1 MTAAVDLCSDPS
13 DKKPTGILITWRQ
26 LMISDPPVDLWP
38 TCWSLTHL
46 LISHPPVD
54 LSPTW

>member
-26 LMISDPPVDLWP
+26 LMISDPPDEEEHV
-38 TCWSLTHL
+38 
-46 LISHPPVD
+46 
-54 LSPTW
+54 